1 MVALVRSVVTLV
13 QTHVG
18 VTHRSQKLRGNS
30 PVSSLPIIDVLFF
43 VLLLMKG
50 GMERVYMI
58 IQIHVL
64 AACKL
69 KKVAKLL
76 IEKRPDYSS

>member
-18 VTHRSQKLRGNS
+18 VTQRSQKLRGNS
-30 PVSSLPIIDVLFF
+30 PVSSMPIIDVLFF

-58 IQIHVL
+58 IQML

>member
-18 VTHRSQKLRGNS
+18 ATHRSQKLRGNS

-50 GMERVYMI
+50 GMELVYMI
-58 IQIHVL
+58 IQIL

>member
-50 GMERVYMI
+50 GMELVYMI
-58 IQIHVL
+58 IQIL

>member
-43 VLLLMKG
+43 ALLLMKG

-58 IQIHVL
+58 IQIL

-69 KKVAKLL
+69 KKSGQATYRKKTGL
-76 IEKRPDYSS
+76 